1 MCAKTRRV
9 KIEIAA
15 ENIDKIKSLLGDDH
29 DPIVLDIDV
38 KECKDTF
45 TTLSQP
51 EVINWEFVDDEEVM
65 QNPVKVEEE
74 AIPNYG
80 TKEVTNTSDLVKYIE
95 ATWMVLRFHPGIR
108 FNTELF
114 NYNVQLTLTKL
125 LEEEER
131 DSGTLSSD
139 RTIRAVSKM
148 LLDVFYNNPTGGNE
162 ILNALSDTVI
172 RISSHLKEIREAE
185 SLNKVMDILYR
196 KDKLC

>member
-15 ENIDKIKSLLGDDH
+15 ENVEKIKSLLGDG
-29 DPIVLDIDV
+29 PLVLDIEV

-51 EVINWEFVDDEEVM
+51 EVINWEFAEDEEIM
-65 QNPVKVEEE
+65 QNPVKIEEKE
-74 AIPNYG
+74 EVIPNYG
-80 TKEVTNTSDLVKYIE
+80 DREVTNTSDLVRYIE
-95 ATWMVLRFHPGIR
+95 ATWMVLRLHPGIR

-172 RISSHLKEIREAE
+172 RISSHLTEIREAE

>member
-15 ENIDKIKSLLGDDH
+15 ENIEKIKSLLGDD
-29 DPIVLDIDV
+29 PLILDLEV

-45 TTLSQP
+45 STLSQP
-51 EVINWEFVDDEEVM
+51 EVINWEFIEDGEM
-65 QNPVKVEEE
+65 IQNPVKSEEE
-74 AIPNYG
+74 EVLHEDRAISS
-80 TKEVTNTSDLVKYIE
+80 TADIVRIIE
-95 ATWMVLRFHPGIR
+95 ANWMVLRLHPGIM

-114 NYNVQLTLTKL
+114 NYNVQLTLTRL
-125 LEEEER
+125 SEEEEM
-131 DSGTLSSD
+131 SNGTLSSD

-148 LLDVFYNNPTGGNE
+148 LLDVFYNNPTGSE
-162 ILNALSDTVI
+162 LYTAASDAII
-172 RISSHLKEIREAE
+172 RISLHQKEIKEAD